1 MNTIKVGGYIK
12 SRRKELGITQVELS
26 EKLNIS
32 FQAVSK
38 WETGNTIPDTSILL
52 ELSEV
57 LGVSV
62 DKILLAGKDSGR
74 NQSISIKS
82 IIEGFDHILKVKECF
97 GEHSTFYK
105 GMIKGINT
113 EMNMELEDHLNNPNH
128 LEVLYTEVII
138 QFLIEGYKVN
148 MIDAETYIK
157 NDKMLEII
165 KNKIEKY
172 N

>member
-1 MNTIKVGGYIK
+1 MNAIKVGSYIK
-12 SRRKELGITQVELS
+12 LKRKELGITQVELS

-38 WETGNTIPDTSILL
+38 WETGTTIPDTGILL

-74 NQSISIKS
+74 NKTINIKS
-82 IIEGFDHILKVKECF
+82 IIEGFDHILKMKECF

-105 GMIKGINT
+105 GMIEGINAK
-113 EMNMELEDHLNNPNH
+113 MNMEIEDHLNNPYH

-148 MIDAETYIK
+148 VIDAETYIK
-157 NDKMLEII
+157 NNKMLKII
-165 KNKIEKY
+165 KNTIAKY